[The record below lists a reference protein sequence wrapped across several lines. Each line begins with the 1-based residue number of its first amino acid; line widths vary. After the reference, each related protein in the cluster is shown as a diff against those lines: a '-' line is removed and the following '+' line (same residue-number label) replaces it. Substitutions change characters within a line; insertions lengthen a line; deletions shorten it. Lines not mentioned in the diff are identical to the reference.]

1 LKDTL
6 ADVPI
11 KMPPRFNANL
21 VNDPFGDPGLLVEF
35 MFERRALLFDLGEL
49 SPLSPRKLLRVSDV
63 FVSHRHMD
71 HFSGFDHLLRFLLG
85 REQVLNVY
93 GPAGLIDAVGH
104 KLSAYS
110 WNLVT
115 GYEGNLRLRAHE
127 LDADGGLTTVEFQ
140 SRSGFGRGQS
150 TSSLCSS
157 NVLLREPRFQVQ
169 AALLDHGIPSLG
181 FALEETV
188 RINVWRNRVE
198 ALGLSIGPWLRGLK
212 EAAAR
217 GDADETLVA
226 VEWREPHPT
235 RPRALRLGQLKS
247 EILQLA
253 PGRKIAYVVDAA
265 FTAENAAKIV
275 ALAHNAEVL
284 FIEAPFLQADVERA
298 AARQHLTAHQ
308 AGTLARQ
315 AQVKRIVTLHYSP
328 RYEGRGDELEREA
341 LAAFHG
347 TSRSADA
354 RDS

>member
-1 LKDTL
+1 
-6 ADVPI
+6 
-11 KMPPRFNANL
+11 MPPRFNAHL
-21 VNDPFGDPGLLVEF
+21 VNDPFGDPGLLVEL

-49 SPLSPRKLLRVSDV
+49 SPLSPRTLLRISDV

-71 HFSGFDHLLRFLLG
+71 HFSGFDHLLRFVLG
-85 REQVLNVY
+85 RDQVLNVY

-104 KLSAYS
+104 KLSAYT

-127 LDADGGLTTVEFQ
+127 LEADGRLTTVEFQ
-140 SRSGFGRGQS
+140 GRNGFSRGE
-150 TSSLCSS
+150 SSFRLCSS

-169 AALLDHGIPSLG
+169 AAILDHGIPSLG

-188 RINVWRNRVE
+188 QINVWRNKVE
-198 ALGLSIGPWLRGLK
+198 ALGLRVGPWLRGLK

-217 GDADETLVA
+217 GDADDTAVA
-226 VEWREPHPT
+226 VEWREP
-235 RPRALRLGQLKS
+235 RAAAPRTLSLGQLKS

-253 PGRKIAYVVDAA
+253 PGRKITYVVDAA
-265 FTAENAAKIV
+265 FTPANAEKII
-275 ALAHNAEVL
+275 ALARNAELL
-284 FIEAPFLQADVERA
+284 FIEAPFLQADVEHA

-347 TSRSADA
+347 TD
-354 RDS
+354 